1 MHSRQSNGPSL
12 STDAKQSSLM
22 KTQAGPPNGPRH
34 KRRRTNPVFGPSHG
48 TPLSARKNQTTTR
61 PFRLIFEVGAGRS
74 FSGNS
79 RGKGGSFAERPTPLP
94 ASVVDPDG
102 SEGFGL
108 EMKR

>member
-1 MHSRQSNGPSL
+1 MDQDINGGAPIQF
-12 STDAKQSSLM
+12 T
-22 KTQAGPPNGPRH
+22 
-34 KRRRTNPVFGPSHG
+34 GPSHG

-74 FSGNS
+74 FLEI
-79 RGKGGSFAERPTPLP
+79 RGGEGGSFAERPTPLP

-108 EMKR
+108 ETKLTRY